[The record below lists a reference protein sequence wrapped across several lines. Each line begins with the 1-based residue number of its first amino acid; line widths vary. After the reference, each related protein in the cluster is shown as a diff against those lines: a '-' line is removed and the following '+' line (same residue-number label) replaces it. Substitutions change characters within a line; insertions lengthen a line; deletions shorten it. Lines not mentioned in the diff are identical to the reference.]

1 MDIYHSGSHFW
12 LPPAPGKGYGVFSR
26 KGRYVQQDLGT
37 FEVNRMR
44 ICGVELK
51 GSEAILALVDVVN
64 EEIFSV
70 VCQTRKIKFGNS
82 AAPQSARL
90 FYDAMCGFICEHK
103 IEQIGIK
110 QRAPKGP
117 FAGGPVTF
125 KMEVLFQ
132 LNPHAAT
139 QLFSGPTIAAATRRH
154 DFKIPDQLNQYQ
166 AEAYLTACCL
176 AMTLN
181 AA

>member
-1 MDIYHSGSHFW
+1 
-12 LPPAPGKGYGVFSR
+12 
-26 KGRYVQQDLGT
+26 
-37 FEVNRMR
+37 MR

-51 GSEAILALVDVVN
+51 GSEAILALVEVVN

-70 VCQTRKIKFGNS
+70 VCQTRKIKFGDS

-90 FYDAMCGFICEHK
+90 FYDAICGFISDQNV
-103 IEQIGIK
+103 EQIGIK

-176 AMTLN
+176 AMTMN